1 MVVLIRKVAIY
12 NFHTLQQIIY
22 DYQWLIYFL
31 IWIWIILEEDFLSLP
46 RQTQEID
53 IWEPINSSQLFYK
66 NNTVDEKPVSKT
78 ANYNSTENLQHGTH
92 EGSALKTTPKP
103 QSRSTPI
110 NNPNSIPQDIF
121 NI

>member
-1 MVVLIRKVAIY
+1 MQIY

-53 IWEPINSSQLFYK
+53 IWEPINSSQLSYK
-66 NNTVDEKPVSKT
+66 NDTVDKKPVSKT
-78 ANYNSTENLQHGTH
+78 ANYNSTENLQYGIY
-92 EGSALKTTPKP
+92 EGPALKTIPKS
-103 QSRSTPI
+103 QGRSTSI
-110 NNPNSIPQDIF
+110 NNWNSILQDTF